1 MRKWKMENEEV
12 CTVEVG
18 KCLLVRM
25 GAAAA
30 AEDDDGGGREGGG
43 EDQEE
48 LLFGR
53 NSSGM
58 PLALTHSILLA
69 SCKVSSMY
77 YYLYR

>member
-30 AEDDDGGGREGGG
+30 EDDDGGGRERGG
-43 EDQEE
+43 ED
-48 LLFGR
+48 
-53 NSSGM
+53 
-58 PLALTHSILLA
+58 
-69 SCKVSSMY
+69 
-77 YYLYR
+77 